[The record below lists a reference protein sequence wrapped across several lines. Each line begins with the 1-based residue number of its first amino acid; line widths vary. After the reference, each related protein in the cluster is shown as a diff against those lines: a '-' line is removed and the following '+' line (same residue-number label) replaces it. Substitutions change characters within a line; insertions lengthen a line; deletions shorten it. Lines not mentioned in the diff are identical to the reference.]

1 MNYAKNKILN
11 LLSKSPGELISCLCF
26 ISLTRDTICLT
37 ELTTIQCNF
46 VLTIYIALLTD
57 GAEHQDELEV
67 DGVPPYE
74 DRLGPDG

>member
-1 MNYAKNKILN
+1 MPLFYFTNKGHIF
-11 LLSKSPGELISCLCF
+11 P
-26 ISLTRDTICLT
+26 T